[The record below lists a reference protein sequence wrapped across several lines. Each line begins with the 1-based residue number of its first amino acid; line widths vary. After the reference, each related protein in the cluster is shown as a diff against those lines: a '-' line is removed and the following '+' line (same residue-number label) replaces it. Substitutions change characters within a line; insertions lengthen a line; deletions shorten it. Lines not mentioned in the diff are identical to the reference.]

1 MGKTALVLSGGGF
14 RGAFQVGALQ
24 VLLENWHKIDSK
36 NPPLKF
42 DIVSGVSAGA
52 LNGLLVAQNKFDEL
66 LELWNQ
72 IARNGVSEIYKS
84 DFLDIQDDRDGGEPQ
99 IKFHLDWPTLKKYF
113 PKTTRY
119 LKVKGLFAPQSIFRS
134 IADESQNL
142 KSIADNQP
150 LYEKI
155 KKYARKEFFGDCI
168 YQCGFV
174 SLDTGSFYSKNV
186 CDFESDEDFAKG
198 VLASTAMPII
208 WPPVDTIRANGKT
221 LRQCVD
227 GGIRNVSPLRSVI
240 DDIWNDPSTDDYTI
254 IIINCS
260 AGNIAEE
267 SYHNNN
273 IAQIALRS
281 LYDIAITEIFNND
294 IREFL
299 TKNYL
304 VKQIKEKHPDEV
316 IYDFDFE
323 NRAQGKPLR
332 HFKTIVIQ
340 PDAIQLGDSLTAT
353 ASQIKTRIEHGRH
366 KANLALNIHEKKDSA
381 EKETI
386 V

>member
-24 VLLENWHKIDSK
+24 VLRDNWHQIDSGK
-36 NPPLKF
+36 PPLHF
-42 DIVSGVSAGA
+42 DIVSGVSVGA
-52 LNGLLVAQNKFDEL
+52 LNGLLTAQNKFDDL
-66 LELWNQ
+66 VALWDE
-72 IARNGVSEIYKS
+72 IAREGVSAIYQS
-84 DFLDIQDDRDGGEPQ
+84 DFLDIQYDKEGNNPQ
-99 IKFHLDWPTLKKYF
+99 LRFRIDWATLKKYF
-113 PKTTRY
+113 PKTSRY
-119 LKVKGLFAPQSIFRS
+119 LMFKGVFATQSIFRS

-142 KSIADNQP
+142 KSIADNKP
-150 LYEKI
+150 LFEKI
-155 KKYARKEFFGDCI
+155 KKYARKDFFGECI

-174 SLDTGSFYSKNV
+174 SLDTGSFYSMNV
-186 CDFESDEDFAKG
+186 CDFDSDEDFAKG

-208 WPPVDTIRANGKT
+208 WPPVDSIRIKGQT

-240 DDIWNDPSTDDYTI
+240 DDIRNDSSPDDYTI
-254 IIINCS
+254 IIVNCS
-260 AGNIAEE
+260 AGNIAKEDY
-267 SYHNNN
+267 SNNN

-299 TKNYL
+299 TKNFL
-304 VKQIKEKHPDEV
+304 VKQIKEKHPHEV

-323 NRAQGKPLR
+323 NRTQGKPLK

-340 PDAIQLGDSLTAT
+340 PDAIQLGDSLTASS
-353 ASQIKTRIEHGRH
+353 SQIKTRMEHGQY
-366 KANLALNIHEKKDSA
+366 KARLALDIHEKKDP
-381 EKETI
+381 EKKETI